1 VTLTVRLVRPDG
13 VAESYGITTGGSG
26 SGSYTFPHVS
36 DPITG
41 TYTATVTDSGT
52 GDTATASTTVSAA
65 QQATPPSDQLQ
76 CNPPRSQLEAEQC
89 AGVD

>member
-1 VTLTVRLVRPDG
+1 
-13 VAESYGITTGGSG
+13 VAESYGITTGADG

-41 TYTATVTDSGT
+41 TYTATVTDPGT
-52 GDTATASTTVSAA
+52 GDTATAGTTVSPTP
-65 QQATPPSDQLQ
+65 QAPSDELQ